1 MPKIIKILTT
11 FDIFEPDL
19 RVLKRKTFK
28 YKFLDKLIKFSGSTF
43 SVLRNGAETEVNGAG
58 ARTYFLR

>member
-1 MPKIIKILTT
+1 MPKIFKILTT
-11 FDIFEPDL
+11 KL
-19 RVLKRKTFK
+19 K

-43 SVLRNGAETEVNGAG
+43 GVLRNRAETEVNGAG